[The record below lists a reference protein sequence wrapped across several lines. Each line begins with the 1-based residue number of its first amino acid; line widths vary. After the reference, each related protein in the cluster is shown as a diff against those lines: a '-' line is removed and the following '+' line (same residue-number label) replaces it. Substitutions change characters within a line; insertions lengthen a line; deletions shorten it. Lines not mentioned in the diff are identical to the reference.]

1 MVETMTISNSIMATK
16 VEPIPSKDTEPEI
29 VVAAAIP
36 QGEAL
41 IYTPT
46 SSTPLNAQQ
55 KQPKRDPGF
64 DILCCGDDTRKGIRV
79 RPGTNFVI
87 KLCGNS
93 NIILPENPP
102 SGAHYKFIMMNL
114 CGDTRFLVSKGAN
127 VVLRRIAL
135 CGNLMVDT
143 EESEE
148 IEADAIT
155 VKVTIIQLCGDVR
168 ITNY

>member
-16 VEPIPSKDTEPEI
+16 VEPIPSKAIETEPEI

-64 DILCCGDDTRKGIRV
+64 DILCCGDDKGPTA
-79 RPGTNFVI
+79 PGFFRW
-87 KLCGNS
+87 
-93 NIILPENPP
+93 LPAPGP
-102 SGAHYKFIMMNL
+102 GP
-114 CGDTRFLVSKGAN
+114 R
-127 VVLRRIAL
+127 LRSCSSAPL
-135 CGNLMVDT
+135 QHTAWHGP
-143 EESEE
+143 
-148 IEADAIT
+148 A
-155 VKVTIIQLCGDVR
+155 
-168 ITNY
+168 